1 VKNLSIKKAIELFKV
16 RKAEFDKLNTP
27 EFKAVE
33 KDLKEVKDFI
43 ADYAKEQGAFSM
55 LGVNVAVTPVEA
67 WDNDKLEAFALR
79 HPDLDKCRKQDA
91 KRATITLIN

>member
-1 VKNLSIKKAIELFKV
+1 MKNLSIKKAIGLYKEL
-16 RKAEFDKLNTP
+16 KAKFDALNTP

-43 ADYAKEQGAFSM
+43 GNYAKEQGAFSM
-55 LGVNVAVTPVEA
+55 LGVNVAVSPVEA

-79 HPDLDKCRKQDA
+79 HPDLLKCRKEDA
-91 KRATITLIN
+91 KRAVITLIN